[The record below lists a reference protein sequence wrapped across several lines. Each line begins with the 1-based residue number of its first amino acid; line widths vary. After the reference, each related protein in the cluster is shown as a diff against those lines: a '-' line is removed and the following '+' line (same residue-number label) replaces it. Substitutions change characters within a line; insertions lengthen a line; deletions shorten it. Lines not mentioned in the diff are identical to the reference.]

1 MEKFFIIIMILVCFG
16 VSFLIK
22 FVEKF
27 HYNKGREDMLNQL
40 YNNGFLSN
48 EHYSK
53 SRSTL
58 K

>member
-1 MEKFFIIIMILVCFG
+1 MENFFIIIMVLVCFG